1 MSFRKEKKYKVNIF
15 EMYEIKQNL
24 LLKGMKQIYPD
35 RTINSCYFDTYAF
48 SLFHESEEGTLP
60 RKKVRVRW
68 YNNDLNLSKEIKIS
82 SIEGRFKQIE
92 KIGKFNSEDEIYK
105 LKYFDSKYGNLI
117 PSLTVRYERA
127 YYEIENIRIT
137 FDKNISY
144 QRSVSKILPIIN
156 DKENVIEVK
165 VSIDTD
171 DDYIEKLILF
181 STSRFSKYT
190 RGILTFENI
199 LKDI

>member
-1 MSFRKEKKYKVNIF
+1 MKKLLGIVVLG
-15 EMYEIKQNL
+15 L
-24 LLKGMKQIYPD
+24 LLSG
-35 RTINSCYFDTYAF
+35 NTYA
-48 SLFHESEEGTLP
+48 S
-60 RKKVRVRW
+60 
-68 YNNDLNLSKEIKIS
+68 
-82 SIEGRFKQIE
+82 

-105 LKYFDSKYGNLI
+105 LKYLDSRYGNLI
-117 PSLTVRYERA
+117 PSLTVRYERI

-156 DKENVIEVK
+156 DKENAIEVR

-171 DDYIEKLILF
+171 NDYIEKLISF
-181 STSRFSKYT
+181 PTSRFSKYI

-199 LKDI
+199 FKDI